1 VLFTTLSS
9 WALLIAKTLEE
20 EGHDVG
26 PVFRG
31 AGLDPTRLADPNARY
46 SVQGMQRLWRASES
60 LIDDPCLGLRVAE
73 HWHPTT
79 FHALGY
85 AWLASATLHEAFD
98 RLARYLHVV
107 STAVRAEVVVTTD
120 QVALTAY
127 TLDLGDLRP
136 APSAG
141 LAGLGA
147 LLRLCRLSVGPQFAP
162 RAVYL
167 QDRSSLD
174 CGELA
179 AYFGC
184 PVSAGS
190 RPGVYLG
197 LVVSRTDAESALP
210 TANAELAQANDRV
223 VQSYLARLDGAS
235 IRVRVQSLLVDL
247 LPGGAVQED
256 LVASRLA
263 LSVRTLQRRLREE
276 GTSFKSV
283 LDETRRELAGR
294 YLADPDYSIGEI
306 TFLLGFSEASNF
318 TRAFRRWYGRPPA
331 AMRRHWLSERG
342 AA

>member
-1 VLFTTLSS
+1 
-9 WALLIAKTLEE
+9 
-20 EGHDVG
+20 
-26 PVFRG
+26 
-31 AGLDPTRLADPNARY
+31 
-46 SVQGMQRLWRASES
+46 
-60 LIDDPCLGLRVAE
+60 
-73 HWHPTT
+73 
-79 FHALGY
+79 
-85 AWLASATLHEAFD
+85 
-98 RLARYLHVV
+98 
-107 STAVRAEVVVTTD
+107 
-120 QVALTAY
+120 
-127 TLDLGDLRP
+127 
-136 APSAG
+136 
-141 LAGLGA
+141 
-147 LLRLCRLSVGPQFAP
+147 VGPQFAP

-190 RPGVYLG
+190 QPGVYLG